1 VPTPTLAD
9 QLTALGADPTV
20 ARYAAE
26 SLAGGNARPLLLML
40 LGRGMLADVLP
51 EHVGPGEPAWI
62 ETWRRLAD
70 SGFPFIDVPALNRLL
85 AAGADASDLTDVIR
99 SAQLLTAYNIA
110 NLIDDPDVAV
120 PDGLDVPEGAAD
132 WTLVHRDAGGAAA
145 EIGELHAE
153 IMEWDPTGRG
163 GAPRSL
169 DLRRFQSLPDD
180 VRAELLPLLRGREY
194 AKAAL
199 VWKRQVGGELA
210 QCLAAVERLRRELAG
225 TAAFR

>member
-1 VPTPTLAD
+1 MIRTSPCPTASTFRKGRPTGRWCIGTRA
-9 QLTALGADPTV
+9 
-20 ARYAAE
+20 
-26 SLAGGNARPLLLML
+26 AGG
-40 LGRGMLADVLP
+40 
-51 EHVGPGEPAWI
+51 
-62 ETWRRLAD
+62 
-70 SGFPFIDVPALNRLL
+70 
-85 AAGADASDLTDVIR
+85 
-99 SAQLLTAYNIA
+99 
-110 NLIDDPDVAV
+110 
-120 PDGLDVPEGAAD
+120 
-132 WTLVHRDAGGAAA
+132 GGGGG
-145 EIGELHAE
+145 GELHAE